1 MQYNKLAREELIA
14 LSKKKNITI
23 SENTSNEEMAKL
35 LAEAD
40 ALTEEYGSVDA
51 EEQNVASV
59 STETAEPI
67 DDVEE
72 NIIEDSDEEAAADED
87 EEYAPIT
94 YDEVEEM
101 NATKQEET
109 PKEPKTTPKENADS
123 RPVENSAVK
132 SDTTSQQAENKSA
145 AQNANNPESQN
156 QNIQKVRLR
165 RQGERLYQ
173 DPRNKILTVDA
184 EATKELSEKERAIR
198 DLYHSMEDK
207 TVILKGTV
215 YSVSAPFR
223 MGVGTDPET
232 GDDIYKTF
240 VYAYVMYHG
249 VKVMIPSPL
258 FLLNEENIEE
268 SRLLLTMQRMVG
280 AEIDFVV
287 QHHQEETATEME
299 AWGGNRLD
307 AMRNKRRE
315 FWFGRKRRRGNII
328 YRINEGDI
336 VEARVVAVHTKDIV
350 VEVFGQES
358 RIFLNELAYEYV
370 NDASERFISGERIK
384 VKILSIDRDMSRESL
399 SRNGYFGVEYTASVK
414 QTTSDPR
421 LSHFY
426 EYEIN
431 QTCRGIVTR
440 VMLSDRGVR
449 FIVNV
454 AGEVDVYCWVK
465 QGIALLPEEGDSVSL
480 RIARLY
486 EDTQMI
492 SGTITHVYQK
502 RLL

>member
-1 MQYNKLAREELIA
+1 MQYDKLAREELIA

-40 ALTEEYGSVDA
+40 ALTKEYSSADA
-51 EEQNVASV
+51 EQNVATA
-59 STETAEPI
+59 STEAAEPI
-67 DDVEE
+67 ADVEE
-72 NIIEDSDEEAAADED
+72 NIIEDSDDAAADED
-87 EEYAPIT
+87 EEYVPIT

-101 NATKQEET
+101 NALKQEDA
-109 PKEPKTTPKENADS
+109 PKEPETAPIMEADS
-123 RPVENSAVK
+123 IPVENSGAK
-132 SDTTSQQAENKSA
+132 NDTTSQQAENTA
-145 AQNANNPESQN
+145 PAQNTNTPESQN
-156 QNIQKVRLR
+156 QNIQKVKLR

-184 EATKELSEKERAIR
+184 EETKELSERERAIR

-258 FLLNEENIEE
+258 FLPNEEDIED

-287 QHHQEETATEME
+287 QHHQDETATEME

-414 QTTSDPR
+414 QTTTDPR